1 MKNTVTK
8 IKNSLDRLN
17 RRMTIRE
24 EKYVSV
30 YLKDKV
36 NINYP
41 TEQDKEKKI
50 GKKNNQCLRELWDN
64 TKRPDIHVSRVL
76 EERGEHI

>member
-1 MKNTVTK
+1 MENENQMKNTVTK

-41 TEQDKEKKI
+41 TEQDKEKKDWE
-50 GKKNNQCLRELWDN
+50 KK
-64 TKRPDIHVSRVL
+64 
-76 EERGEHI
+76 